1 MLKLSNLADTLIP
14 SEIIKLGNEINER
27 IKQGATIYNFTIG
40 DFDPSIFPIPQA
52 LEDEIVNAYRSKKTN
67 YKEEIDKLVV
77 VDRLNYEIMLVFYN

>member
-67 YKEEIDKLVV
+67 YKEEKKSFLITTFSNVV
-77 VDRLNYEIMLVFYN
+77 GRCLH